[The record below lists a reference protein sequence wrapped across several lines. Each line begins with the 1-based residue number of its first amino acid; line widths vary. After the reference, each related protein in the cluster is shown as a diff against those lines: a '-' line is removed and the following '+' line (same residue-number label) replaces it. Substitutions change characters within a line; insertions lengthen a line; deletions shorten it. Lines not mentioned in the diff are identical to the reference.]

1 MALKLFLKKPFQTK
15 KPQKNVPSRTSMRAR
30 PGVMGSVALLR
41 RAMLPKYRAHATR
54 RPLFFFARAMK
65 LPTFRAPTA
74 LHPTARRCP
83 CLPPPAA
90 PPRPARCLAVSP
102 SRGVVSWLGYLG
114 GRLVESKGRPRMAAL
129 TAKMSAGARS
139 SSSRGKH
146 SSAEIWSHESQPMI
160 GNILIA
166 PHL

>member
-1 MALKLFLKKPFQTK
+1 M
-15 KPQKNVPSRTSMRAR
+15 SR
-30 PGVMGSVALLR
+30 
-41 RAMLPKYRAHATR
+41 RAHAGSPR
-54 RPLFFFARAMK
+54 GYGLRGAAAARDASKIPRARNKKAPVFFIARYEFTNI
-65 LPTFRAPTA
+65 PRSTSA

-114 GRLVESKGRPRMAAL
+114 GRVVESKGRPRMAAL

-146 SSAEIWSHESQPMI
+146 SSTEIWCHESQPMI